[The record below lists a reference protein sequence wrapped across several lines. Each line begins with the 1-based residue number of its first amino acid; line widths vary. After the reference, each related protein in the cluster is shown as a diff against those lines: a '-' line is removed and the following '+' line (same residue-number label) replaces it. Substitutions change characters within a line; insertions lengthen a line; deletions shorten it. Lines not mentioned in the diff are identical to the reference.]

1 MHFKTGEKAII
12 KNVSGAKLTEQK
24 AKVLWMTGLSGSGK
38 TTLALALNKLL
49 LKQGFRT
56 RIFDGDELRKGLC
69 RDLGYTNDDRKENI
83 RRAAELSK
91 IFLDSGIIV
100 LCCFISPTNE
110 IRELAKEI
118 IGNDNYIEVFIDCPL
133 EVCEK
138 RDVKGFYKMARNG
151 NVKNFTGIDSLYE
164 TPKKA
169 DIIINTDILTL
180 KDSAKKLLDFV
191 LPLLTTKAKKRQNTL

>member
-12 KNVSGAKLTEQK
+12 NNVSGIKPTEQK

-118 IGNDNYIEVFIDCPL
+118 IGNDNYIEVFVDCPL
-133 EVCEK
+133 DVCEK

-164 TPKKA
+164 APKKS

-180 KDSAKKLLDFV
+180 KKSAEKLLDFV
-191 LPLLTTKAKKRQNTL
+191 LPLLTKKAVK

>member
-1 MHFKTGEKAII
+1 MHFKTSKKANT
-12 KNVSGAKLTEQK
+12 KNISGIKLTEQK

-69 RDLGYTNDDRKENI
+69 RDLGYTNADRKENI

-133 EVCEK
+133 DICEK

-164 TPKKA
+164 APEKS
-169 DIIINTDILTL
+169 DIIINTDVLTL
-180 KDSAKKLLDFV
+180 KDSAEKLLDFV
-191 LPLLTTKAKKRQNTL
+191 LPLLTKKQ

>member
-12 KNVSGAKLTEQK
+12 NNVSGIKPTEQK

-110 IRELAKEI
+110 IRELAKKI
-118 IGNDNYIEVFIDCPL
+118 IGNDNYIEVFVDCPL
-133 EVCEK
+133 DVCEK

-164 TPKKA
+164 TPKKS

-180 KDSAKKLLDFV
+180 KKSAEKLLDFV
-191 LPLLTTKAKKRQNTL
+191 LPLLTTKAVK